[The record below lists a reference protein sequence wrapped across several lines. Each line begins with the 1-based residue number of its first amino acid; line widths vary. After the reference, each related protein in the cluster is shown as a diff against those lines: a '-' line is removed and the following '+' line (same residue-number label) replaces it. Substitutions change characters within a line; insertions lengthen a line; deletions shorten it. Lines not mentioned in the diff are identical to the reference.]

1 MGRKRHRRIF
11 TVLVKGNT
19 MKTVRFD
26 YCKGETARAYTVSG
40 LHDGEDLSGEYV
52 LAEDVQRLAAESRA
66 TVLQLEYLR
75 DKGITGV
82 AAVTKALIQKRIE
95 ATNEALKDFPSPPIE
110 VKP

>member
-1 MGRKRHRRIF
+1 
-11 TVLVKGNT
+11 

-52 LAEDVQRLAAESRA
+52 RAEDVQRLAAESRA

-75 DKGITGV
+75 DERVRGV
-82 AAVTKALIQKRIE
+82 SYELLCRRADGTYTSKVGGET
-95 ATNEALKDFPSPPIE
+95 
-110 VKP
+110 

>member
-1 MGRKRHRRIF
+1 
-11 TVLVKGNT
+11 
-19 MKTVRFD
+19 MKTLRFTLRKGTGD
-26 YCKGETARAYTVSG
+26 YRCSKPG
-40 LHDGEDLSGEYV
+40 DMSGEYV
-52 LAEDVQRLAAESRA
+52 RAEDVQRLAAESRA